1 MSEAVTWP
9 AVLPTEDGLAGDPA
23 PGIPE
28 DNPEERGTTLIEVHD
43 LAVALGGR
51 RVLTGIRFQVGPGE
65 FIGIIGPNGAGKTT
79 LMRAILSLVPA
90 EGGSILVDGRR
101 ARRGSGSIGYV
112 PQRHEFMWDFP
123 ISVEDAVLTGRV
135 SRIGW
140 LRRAR
145 VEDYAAVADAL
156 SLVGMSD
163 LRRRPVGE
171 LSGGQRQRVLV
182 ARALALRPRVLLLDE
197 PFTGLDMPTQELLT
211 DLFTTLSA
219 QGTAIVM
226 TTHDIVAAVHQCAR
240 LILINRRIIADGPPS
255 DVTEGRLWKETFDVT
270 DSNPLLMA
278 VGAIR

>member
-1 MSEAVTWP
+1 MSEAAIWP
-9 AVLPTEDGLAGDPA
+9 AVLPTGDGLAADPA
-23 PGIPE
+23 SGIPE
-28 DNPEERGTTLIEVHD
+28 DSPEERGTALIEVHD

-51 RVLTGIRFQVGPGE
+51 RVLTGIRFQVRPGE

-90 EGGSILVDGRR
+90 ESGSILVDGRR

-145 VEDYAAVADAL
+145 VEDYTAVADAL